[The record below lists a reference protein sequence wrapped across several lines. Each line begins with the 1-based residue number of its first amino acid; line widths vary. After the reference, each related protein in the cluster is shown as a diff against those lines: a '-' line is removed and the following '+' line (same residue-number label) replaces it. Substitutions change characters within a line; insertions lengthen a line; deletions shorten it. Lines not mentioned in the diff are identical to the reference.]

1 MYNMRSHIFVIVMQ
15 TKKFIFLLILKNKC
29 FLISLQI
36 YLTIS
41 ALITCLINAN
51 YAYEHLKSLSYLVN
65 APRISSKH
73 DIYESASSETL
84 PHYNSYELRQNQ
96 YRDHFESPSERFPT
110 SIKKKMF
117 EKKNLK
123 KTKIPFLMNNKDYT
137 AKYKELLLDSETAH
151 CQEIKVKSIGKEDE
165 ISKDVTTCYKCEDPK
180 TKSMYKRCLYNIP
193 LKESTSD
200 NTKMERFSSTPVSLR
215 HRRYRY

>member
-1 MYNMRSHIFVIVMQ
+1 M
-15 TKKFIFLLILKNKC
+15 
-29 FLISLQI
+29 QI

-41 ALITCLINAN
+41 ALITCLVNAN
-51 YAYEHLKSLSYLVN
+51 YAYEHLKSLSYLVDV
-65 APRISSKH
+65 PQISKH

-84 PHYNSYELRQNQ
+84 PHYNSYELSQNQ
-96 YRDHFESPSERFPT
+96 YRDHFESPSEHFST

-117 EKKNLK
+117 EKQNLK

-137 AKYKELLLDSETAH
+137 AKYKELPLDLETTH
-151 CQEIKVKSIGKEDE
+151 CQELKVKSIGKEDE
-165 ISKDVTTCYKCEDPK
+165 KDVTTCYKCEDPK

-200 NTKMERFSSTPVSLR
+200 HTKMERFSSTPVRLR
-215 HRRYRY
+215 YRRYRY